1 MHIHNTQFLVYTP
14 VPMIYAP
21 QTWDLNLMFVF
32 ISKKTLNTKKSL
44 REMLDVQKEHKSVV
58 FTAVEC
64 QQNVIFALVFYLL
77 KTSCSVK
84 SSLEQTHGMILCW
97 ILDTGIHATMI
108 PGIGILIGIL
118 GIPGMMILDTG
129 IMGMIVMGLITGNNY
144 I

>member
-1 MHIHNTQFLVYTP
+1 
-14 VPMIYAP
+14 MIKAP
-21 QTWDLNLMFVF
+21 LILQ
-32 ISKKTLNTKKSL
+32 IKSL
-44 REMLDVQKEHKSVV
+44 KFRLQTKL
-58 FTAVEC
+58 FTDIV
-64 QQNVIFALVFYLL
+64 FALVFYLL